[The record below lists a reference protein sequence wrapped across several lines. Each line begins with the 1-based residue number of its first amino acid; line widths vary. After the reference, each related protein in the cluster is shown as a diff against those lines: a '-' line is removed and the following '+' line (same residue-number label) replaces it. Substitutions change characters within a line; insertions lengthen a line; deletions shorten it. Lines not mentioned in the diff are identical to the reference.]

1 MPQYLLRE
9 RVALL
14 VARLR
19 VEKGDDEPA
28 EFVEPLHRKTEQFH
42 EDRDRK
48 ARGDGGDEFA
58 FAAPRHLAEQP
69 VGPLGDAGFE
79 WLDRLRFEEGAQHLP
94 IGPVLGRVE
103 HLGDQ
108 LRLSRFGWVGRIPG
122 QKDYRVPTDMSAP
135 APGVAT

>member
-79 WLDRLRFEEGAQHLP
+79 WLARLRFRSEER
-94 IGPVLGRVE
+94 RVGKE
-103 HLGDQ
+103 CFGTC
-108 LRLSRFGWVGRIPG
+108 RYRWSR
-122 QKDYRVPTDMSAP
+122 D
-135 APGVAT
+135 

>member
-58 FAAPRHLAEQP
+58 FAAPRHLAAQP

-94 IGPVLGRVE
+94 IGPVLGRSEE
-103 HLGDQ
+103 HTSELQ
-108 LRLSRFGWVGRIPG
+108 SLMRTSYAVTALKNNNKITMILASIF
-122 QKDYRVPTDMSAP
+122 M
-135 APGVAT
+135 

>member
-1 MPQYLLRE
+1 MPQYLRRE

-48 ARGDGGDEFA
+48 ARGDGGDELA

-69 VGPLGDAGFE
+69 VGQLGDAGFE
-79 WLDRLRFEEGAQHLP
+79 WLARLRFAEDRKSAGEGKS
-94 IGPVLGRVE
+94 GPVREELG
-103 HLGDQ
+103 
-108 LRLSRFGWVGRIPG
+108 GR
-122 QKDYRVPTDMSAP
+122 
-135 APGVAT
+135 